1 MPGQNKTFPTLPQ
14 NSNYNSGGIIL
25 ITLNQLSYTATD
37 KGHASHNME
46 KWTFV
51 ITFKKQKNN
60 NI

>member
-1 MPGQNKTFPTLPQ
+1 MPGQNKIFPTLPQ
-14 NSNYNSGGIIL
+14 NYNSGGVTL
-25 ITLNQLSYTATD
+25 ITLNQLSYTATY
-37 KGHASHNME
+37 KGHASHNMK